1 MRGPNMIIPGRG
13 RNGQSFLL
21 PTVIGRT
28 GGMVLL
34 PGSTRKGMKVYK
46 NVADGIKRGAIDSVD
61 KVDRTMGMGLAS
73 QLNNLT
79 IHTVKRGKRA
89 LVGALR

>member
-1 MRGPNMIIPGRG
+1 MRGPNMIIPSRG
-13 RNGQSFLL
+13 RNGQPFLR
-21 PTVIGRT
+21 PAVIGRS
-28 GGMVLL
+28 GGAVLL
-34 PGSTRKGMKVYK
+34 PGATRKGMKVYK
-46 NVADGIKRGAIDSVD
+46 NVADKI
-61 KVDRTMGMGLAS
+61 DRTVGMGLAS

>member
-1 MRGPNMIIPGRG
+1 MRGPNMIIPSRG
-13 RNGQSFLL
+13 RNGQSYLM
-21 PTVIGRT
+21 PAVIGRT
-28 GGMVLL
+28 GQGVLL

-46 NVADGIKRGAIDSVD
+46 NVADKMD
-61 KVDRTMGMGLAS
+61 KTMGMGLAS

-79 IHTVKRGKRA
+79 IHSVKRGKRA